1 MKARDRYSQLTRGRT
16 QFLHTA
22 VECSRLT
29 LPYLIQEDLSSR
41 PEHQKLHTPW
51 QSVGAKSTV
60 NLAAKLMLALLPP
73 QTSFFKLQIRDDKI
87 GTEIDP
93 AVKSELDLSF
103 AKMERM
109 VMDYI
114 NASSDRVVVHQALKH
129 LIVSGNALIFM
140 GKDGLKN
147 YPLNRYVVNR
157 DGNGNIC
164 EVVTK
169 ELISR
174 RILSQDLPELLLP
187 SSPNSP
193 GDDGY
198 KTGSDDQDVEV
209 YTYVRKD
216 ESSGRWTWH
225 QEAFDKVIPGSR
237 STAPKNASP
246 WLVLRFNTVDGEDY
260 GRGRVEEF
268 LGDIRSLEGLS
279 QAIVEG
285 SAAAS
290 KVVFL
295 VSPSSTTKPKT
306 IADAGNGAI
315 VQGRPD
321 DVGVIQVGKTADF
334 RTAAEQMQQ
343 LERRINEAF
352 LVLQVRQSERTTA
365 EEVRLTQMELE
376 QQLGGLFSL
385 LTVEFLVPY
394 LNRTLHILQ
403 RTQQLPKIPKDLV
416 RPEIVAGVNA
426 LGRGQDQQS
435 LVQFIS
441 TIAQTMGPE
450 VIGKFLDPGEYIKRL
465 AAASGIEVLNLV
477 KSPETMEAEKQ
488 QQMQQMQQQM
498 LLQQAGQLAGS
509 PMADPSKNPSLGR
522 SLNDGYD
529 QLTGNANEAKPPPEG
544 TGQEAPT
551 QITEG
556 LET

>member
-1 MKARDRYSQLTRGRT
+1 MKARDRYTQLSRGRS
-16 QFLHTA
+16 QFLDTA

-29 LPYLIQEDLSSR
+29 LPYLIQEDLSSQ
-41 PEHQKLHTPW
+41 PTHQKLHTPW
-51 QSVGAKSTV
+51 QSVGSKCVV

-73 QTSFFKLQIRDDKI
+73 QTSFFKLQIRDDKL
-87 GTEIDP
+87 GEEIP
-93 AVKSELDLSF
+93 REIRSELDLSF
-103 AKMERM
+103 SKMERM

-140 GKDGLKN
+140 GKEGLKN
-147 YPLNRYVVNR
+147 YPLNRYVINR
-157 DGNGNIC
+157 DGNGNVC
-164 EVVTK
+164 EIVTK

-174 RILSQDLPELLLP
+174 KILAMDLPEPL
-187 SSPNSP
+187 PNSP

-209 YTYVRKD
+209 YTYVRLD
-216 ESSGRWTWH
+216 DNGRWVWH
-225 QEAFDKVIPGSR
+225 QEALDRIIPGSR
-237 STAPKNASP
+237 STAPKTANP
-246 WLVLRFNTVDGEDY
+246 WLTLRFNTVDGEDY

-279 QAIVEG
+279 QALVEG

-315 VQGRPD
+315 VQGRPE
-321 DVGVIQVGKTADF
+321 DVGVVQVGKTADF
-334 RTAAEQMQQ
+334 RTAAEQINN
-343 LERRINEAF
+343 LERRISDAF
-352 LVLQVRQSERTTA
+352 LLLNVRQSERTTA

-385 LTVEFLVPY
+385 LTIEFLIPY

-403 RTQQLPKIPKDLV
+403 RNRELPKIPKDLV
-416 RPEIVAGVNA
+416 RPQIVAGVNA

-435 LVQFIS
+435 LIMFI
-441 TIAQTMGPE
+441 QTLTQTLGPE
-450 VIGKFLDPGEYIKRL
+450 TIGQFLDPGEFIKRL
-465 AAASGIEVLNLV
+465 AAAQGIDVLNLV
-477 KSPETMEAEKQ
+477 KTQETMEQERMQQ
-488 QQMQQMQQQM
+488 QQMMQQQSLM
-498 LLQQAGQLAGS
+498 EQAGQLANS
-509 PMADPSKNPSLGR
+509 PMADPSKNPAVGEVMSQAT
-522 SLNDGYD
+522 D
-529 QLTGNANEAKPPPEG
+529 QLQNNAEEQTIPSPEG
-544 TGQEAPT
+544 G
-551 QITEG
+551 
-556 LET
+556 

>member
-1 MKARDRYSQLTRGRT
+1 MKARDRYTQLSRGRN
-16 QFLHTA
+16 QFLDTA

-41 PEHQKLHTPW
+41 PTHQKLHTPW
-51 QSVGAKSTV
+51 QSVGAKCTV

-73 QTSFFKLQIRDDKI
+73 QTSFFKLQVRDDKL
-87 GTEIDP
+87 GEEIP
-93 AVKSELDLSF
+93 REIRSELDLSF
-103 AKMERM
+103 SKMERM

-140 GKDGLKN
+140 GKEGLKN

-157 DGNGNIC
+157 DGNGNVC
-164 EVVTK
+164 EIVTK

-174 RILSQDLPELLLP
+174 RMIGVDLPNPL
-187 SSPNSP
+187 PNSP
-193 GDDGY
+193 GDEGQ
-198 KTGSDDQDVEV
+198 KTGSDDHDVEV
-209 YTYVRKD
+209 YTYVRLD
-216 ESSGRWTWH
+216 DNGRWIWH
-225 QEAFDKVIPGSR
+225 QEVDGKIIPGSR
-237 STAPKNASP
+237 STAPKNTSP

-279 QAIVEG
+279 QALVEG
-285 SAAAS
+285 SSAAS

-334 RTAAEQMQQ
+334 RTAAEQINT
-343 LERRINEAF
+343 LERRISDAF
-352 LVLQVRQSERTTA
+352 LLLQVRQSERTTA

-394 LNRTLHILQ
+394 LDRTLHILQ
-403 RTQQLPKIPKDLV
+403 RNKQLPKIPKDLV

-435 LVQFIS
+435 LIMFIQ

-450 VIGKFLDPGEYIKRL
+450 VMSEFLDAGEYIKRL
-465 AAASGIEVLNLV
+465 AAAQGIDVLNLV
-477 KSPETMEAEKQ
+477 KSAETMEQEQQAALQAQ
-488 QQMQQMQQQM
+488 QQQSMVD
-498 LLQQAGQLAGS
+498 QAGAMANAPL
-509 PMADPSKNPSLGR
+509 ADPSKNPALGR

-529 QLTGNANEAKPPPEG
+529 QQQNDTEQAIPPE
-544 TGQEAPT
+544 
-551 QITEG
+551 EG
-556 LET
+556 G